1 MDFQFTE
8 EQLLLRKTVRDF
20 AEKEILPATGD
31 MERGMFP
38 REILGKMA
46 TLGLMGITIPETYGG
61 AGLDFTAYVI
71 AVHEISKASAT
82 IGVILSVHSS
92 VGTAPILYFGS
103 EAQ

>member
-20 AEKEILPATGD
+20 AEKEILPDTGD

-46 TLGLMGITIPETYGG
+46 TL
-61 AGLDFTAYVI
+61 
-71 AVHEISKASAT
+71 
-82 IGVILSVHSS
+82 
-92 VGTAPILYFGS
+92 
-103 EAQ
+103 